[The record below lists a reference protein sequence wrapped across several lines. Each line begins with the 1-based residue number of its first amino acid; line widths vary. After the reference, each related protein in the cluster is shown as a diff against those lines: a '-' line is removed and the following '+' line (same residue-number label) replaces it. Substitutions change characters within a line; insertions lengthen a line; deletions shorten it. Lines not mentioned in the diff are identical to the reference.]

1 VFFAA
6 ASRTSNRASSGTT
19 TAPCFKPGVIACLTP
34 DGRLRQ
40 VADGLAF
47 PNGMVVTPD
56 NSTLIVAE
64 SFAGRFT
71 AFDIDA
77 DGSLSRRRVWAE
89 FGAPGTGDGICLDA
103 EGAIW
108 TTSLQDGQPACLRVR
123 EGGEVLDRILI
134 ERFGFACM
142 LGGDDGRTLFVME
155 ADWRGPEQ
163 MMALLSERTGKVNTY
178 RAPVPHA
185 GRP

>member
-1 VFFAA
+1 EITVDHRGGVYVNSICFNF
-6 ASRTSNRASSGTT
+6 GQQG
-19 TAPCFKPGVIACLTP
+19 FKPGIIAHVAS
-34 DGRLRQ
+34 DGQVRQ
-40 VADGLAF
+40 VADDLAF
-47 PNGMVVTPD
+47 PNGMVITD
-56 NSTLIVAE
+56 EDSTLIVAE

-71 AFDIDA
+71 AFDIDP
-77 DGSLSRRRVWAE
+77 DGSLTRRRVWAD

-123 EGGEVLDRILI
+123 DGGEVLDRIPI

-155 ADWRGPEQ
+155 ADWRGP
-163 MMALLSERTGKVNTY
+163 
-178 RAPVPHA
+178 
-185 GRP
+185 